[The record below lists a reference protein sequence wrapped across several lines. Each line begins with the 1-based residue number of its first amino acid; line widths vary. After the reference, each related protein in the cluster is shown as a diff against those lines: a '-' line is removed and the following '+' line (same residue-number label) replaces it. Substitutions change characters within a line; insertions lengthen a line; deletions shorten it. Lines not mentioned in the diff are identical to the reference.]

1 MQPPTMMDGTPV
13 WIPSPADSVPPA
25 PSQTHAWKD
34 GGSFSFH
41 DILDLLNP
49 LQHIPLVSTL
59 YRWITGDNPGN
70 VARVVGDG
78 LYGGPIGAASGLF
91 NIAFKEESGK
101 DVGEMAVAMV
111 TGDDKG
117 EVKIGTATTPPL
129 PTDAAPATAPAPA
142 SAPAVVTGPTPI
154 TVATVA
160 PNAPMPLLKSP
171 ARPAASAMPTPAA
184 MGPAEQSFID
194 QNSALQRSI
203 YGHRAISQDRPATA
217 PIPLHIT
224 GPALPA
230 RTPRPLVAPP
240 LTRSPVQ
247 PGATVAPIPMSALPD
262 NSPVDISQRMMEALD
277 KYARLQQQRGQLI
290 DVSP

>member
-1 MQPPTMMDGTPV
+1 MMDGTPV
-13 WIPSPADSVPPA
+13 WIPSPADSAPPA

-34 GGSFSFH
+34 GNSFSFH

-49 LQHIPLVSTL
+49 LQHIPLISSL

-70 VARVVGDG
+70 VARLVGDG
-78 LYGGPIGAASGLF
+78 LYGGPLGAASGLF
-91 NIAFKEESGK
+91 SIALKEETGK
-101 DVGEMAVAMV
+101 DLGETAVALV
-111 TGDDKG
+111 TGPDNA

-129 PTDAAPATAPAPA
+129 RSDTAPATTAASAATPASATAPAP
-142 SAPAVVTGPTPI
+142 T

-160 PNAPMPLLKSP
+160 PHAPMPLFRSLSQP
-171 ARPAASAMPTPAA
+171 ATASAPPAPAA
-184 MGPAEQSFID
+184 MSPAEQTFVD

-230 RTPRPLVAPP
+230 RTSRPLVAPP
-240 LTRSPVQ
+240 LTRLPLQ
-247 PGATVAPIPMSALPD
+247 PGMAVAPGPMSALPE
-262 NSPVDISQRMMEALD
+262 NPPVDISQRMMDALD
-277 KYARLQQQRGQLI
+277 KYSHLQQQRGQLI